1 MLVWFVI
8 CSSTGK
14 HCAKFPAPQKEEAR
28 LFFSRAAH
36 RWFNTICRTIC
47 SILSL
52 HPRLRECQFRYLPAF
67 ARTRILFAAQMLPAS
82 VKIAASKHRL
92 PHFAVLYIFVIYSLR
107 WRDAEASAKVPL
119 WIRRFVY
126 LQPLLPSAET
136 IWKVLRFVDQ
146 NKWSIS
152 YWAAPLA
159 MLDFASIE
167 EAVAGEKETERAL
180 AGNFPFPNSQW
191 WKCKY
196 SKSKTTGESVKWWIQ
211 FVGA

>member
-1 MLVWFVI
+1 MPI
-8 CSSTGK
+8 S
-14 HCAKFPAPQKEEAR
+14 
-28 LFFSRAAH
+28 
-36 RWFNTICRTIC
+36 
-47 SILSL
+47 
-52 HPRLRECQFRYLPAF
+52 
-67 ARTRILFAAQMLPAS
+67 LFASIRAYQNS
-82 VKIAASKHRL
+82 IRTDAASLCQNCGFQTPTAALRCL
-92 PHFAVLYIFVIYSLR
+92 IYIYIYIFVIYSLR